1 MTRSAGVRGLFWD
14 VQLVNVHVVCL
25 VMVRSS
31 ELPSVNTERYLFF
44 NEDRLFTVI
53 CQELNMNINHSDSDS
68 GSCEEGHCVLDG
80 IQDEYILSRSNY
92 SQRYFVY
99 VTSQWLLSYQ
109 MF

>member
-1 MTRSAGVRGLFWD
+1 
-14 VQLVNVHVVCL
+14 
-25 VMVRSS
+25 
-31 ELPSVNTERYLFF
+31 
-44 NEDRLFTVI
+44 
-53 CQELNMNINHSDSDS
+53 MNINHSDSDS

-109 MF
+109 VF